1 MKTSLEHLPRRARRD
16 LEKAVHI
23 VQVEFA
29 EAIEKDPKAKAD
41 AELLKIVL
49 YGSYA
54 RGDQLESWPFDG
66 YQSDYDLLAIVNK
79 EEYAEYATLSG
90 AEEWF
95 HRLIWIPVSLEAHGI
110 DFFNH
115 ALSRHR
121 SFFTDILK
129 EGIVL
134 YEKPGHPVIE
144 PPPLTPALA
153 YDLAE
158 EHYRVWFDDGKNAW
172 RNLHDHVDDGHNGHL
187 AVTLHRR
194 VEELYNAVLLVLTLY
209 SPGGHDL
216 ERLRGLAEAQ
226 DVRLAAAWPRDTPAA
241 RCRFDRF
248 KRAFLEDT
256 TLQLDDYSAEEVS
269 WIAERVERLE
279 ELAGTICRERLH
291 ELARTNVLRSQSPE
305 S

>member
-1 MKTSLEHLPRRARRD
+1 MKTSLDSLPRRAQRD
-16 LEKAVHI
+16 LEKAVQI
-23 VQVEFA
+23 VQVEFS

-54 RGDQLESWPFDG
+54 RGDQVESWPLDG

-79 EEYAEYATLSG
+79 EAYAEYVTCSG

-110 DFFNH
+110 DFFNN

-134 YEKPGHPVIE
+134 YEKPGHPFVE

-153 YDLAE
+153 HDLAK
-158 EHYRVWFDDGKNAW
+158 EHYRVWFDDGKGAW
-172 RNLHDHVDDGHNGHL
+172 RTLLDHIGVRHNGHL

-194 VEELYNAVLLVLTLY
+194 AEELYNAVLLVLTLY

-216 ERLRGLAEAQ
+216 ERLRGLAEEQ
-226 DVRLAAAWPRDTPAA
+226 DARLAAAWPRDTPAV
-241 RCRFDRF
+241 RRRFDRF
-248 KRAFLEDT
+248 KRAFLKDT
-256 TLQLDDYSAEEVS
+256 TLQIDDYSAEEVA
-269 WIAERVERLE
+269 WIAERAEHLEDLVGMICQERLA
-279 ELAGTICRERLH
+279 ELAAAAEG
-291 ELARTNVLRSQSPE
+291 S
-305 S
+305 